1 VVDVGRV
8 CRAVS
13 FGDLTLKIAVD
24 AEDQMIVELKG
35 TVNAMIDEHTI

>member
-13 FGDLTLKIAVD
+13 FGDLTQKIVVN
-24 AEDQMIVELKG
+24 AEDQMIVELKD
-35 TVNAMIDEHTI
+35 TVNVMID